1 MTKFAYVNKDSVF
14 YNYSDD
20 IVRVEETNFFN
31 SDTKVIILRGISGSG
46 KSTVAKKFIADNA
59 NTIIISRDT
68 IRKNIFG
75 AGYSKP
81 VFEMEEIV
89 SEIVETSI
97 KGAMAAGN
105 NIILDETFIKN
116 RFVSKRVE
124 SVFAMNTDVVV
135 VNFGVDVNTAKE
147 RVAKRVSLGG
157 HDVPVEAI
165 ERMYDSFTSAVSNA
179 INFKAIYNKV
189 RSVKEFAPYV
199 CKNPSMNPVY
209 IFDIDGTLAKI
220 VPNKDGVTRSAYAW
234 DKVGEDDVK
243 PDVAYVLKQLED
255 THDIVIMS
263 GRSDKCFAETTQWL
277 KKHNISYNE
286 LLMRKSNDMRDDSI
300 VKRELLEHVEN
311 NYGIVKGVFDDRD
324 RVVSMWR
331 KIGLTCF
338 QVDYGAF

>member
-1 MTKFAYVNKDSVF
+1 MTKFAYVNNDSVF
-14 YNYSDD
+14 YNYSED
-20 IVRVEETNFFN
+20 IVRVEEANFFN

-59 NTIIISRDT
+59 NTVVVSRDT

-97 KGAMAAGN
+97 KGAMASGN
-105 NIILDETFIKN
+105 NIILDETFVRN

-135 VNFGVDVNTAKE
+135 VTFNIDVATAKE
-147 RVAKRVSLGG
+147 RVAKRVSSGG
-157 HDVPVEAI
+157 HDVSGEVI
-165 ERMYDSFTSAVSNA
+165 ERMHENFAAAISNA
-179 INFKAIYNKV
+179 VNFKAVHDKV
-189 RSVKEFAPYV
+189 RAVEDFAPYE
-199 CKNPSMNPVY
+199 CKNPSMRPVY

-220 VPNKDGVTRSAYAW
+220 VPNEEGIARSAYAW

-243 PDVAYVLKQLED
+243 PDVAYVLQQVGE
-255 THDIVIMS
+255 THNIVIMS
-263 GRSDKCFAETTQWL
+263 GRSDKCYEETVKWL
-277 KKHNISYNE
+277 DKHNIFYSE
-286 LLMRKSNDMRDDSI
+286 LLMRKSNDMRDDAI
-300 VKRELLEHVEN
+300 VKRELLEHVEKF
-311 NYGIVKGVFDDRD
+311 YGVVKGVFDDRD
-324 RVVSMWR
+324 KVVSMWR

-338 QVDYGAF
+338 QVDYGDF

>member
-1 MTKFAYVNKDSVF
+1 MTKFAYVNNDSVF
-14 YNYSDD
+14 YNYSED

-59 NTIIISRDT
+59 NTVIVSRDT

-97 KGAMAAGN
+97 KGAMASGN
-105 NIILDETFIKN
+105 NIILDETFLRN

-135 VNFGVDVNTAKE
+135 VTFNVDVSTAKE
-147 RVAKRVSLGG
+147 RVAKRVSYGG
-157 HDVPVEAI
+157 HDVPGDVI
-165 ERMYDSFTSAVSNA
+165 ERMHENFAAAISNA
-179 INFKAIYNKV
+179 VNFKAIYNKV
-189 RSVKEFAPYV
+189 RAVEDFAPYE
-199 CKNPSMNPVY
+199 CKNPAMKPVY

-220 VPNKDGVTRSAYAW
+220 VPNEDGIARSAYAW

-243 PDVAYVLKQLED
+243 PDVAYALQQVGE
-255 THDIVIMS
+255 THNIVIMS
-263 GRSDKCFAETTQWL
+263 GRSDKCYEETVKWL
-277 KKHNISYNE
+277 EKHGISYNE
-286 LLMRKSNDMRDDSI
+286 LLMRKNNDMRDDAI
-300 VKRELLEHVEN
+300 VKRELLEHVEE
-311 NYGIVKGVFDDRD
+311 NYGVVKGVFDDRD
-324 RVVSMWR
+324 KVVSMWR

-338 QVDYGAF
+338 QVDYGDF